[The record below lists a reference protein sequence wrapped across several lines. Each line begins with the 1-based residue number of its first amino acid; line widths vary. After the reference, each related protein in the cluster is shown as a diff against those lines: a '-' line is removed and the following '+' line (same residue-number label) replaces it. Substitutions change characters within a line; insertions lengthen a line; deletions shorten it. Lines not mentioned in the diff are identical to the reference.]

1 MSIFWHSVETVLVL
15 FLMGAAGYW
24 LAKKGILDSETRH
37 KLSQAL
43 MTIFLPALVIAQL
56 MPAASQSDWK
66 ALWVLP
72 LLAFLNIVFGLILG
86 AAAAFLGKKR
96 GELLPSMAA
105 MAFTNTGYVP
115 MSLLLALAL
124 TNSIVSPKGETG
136 CAYVAL
142 YLVVFSPLLW
152 LIGYNLIAFG
162 AGGMKWKKCLTPPG
176 ITALATLVVAFT
188 PLSKLFLGPSAPLG
202 FAFSAAT
209 LLCDA
214 VCPLAIVLLGAS
226 LGAVENREKIGL
238 PYLLSFAF
246 LKYLAAPAFALLCL
260 FVIRKVGIAVTP
272 LMALVIILEGCMPPG
287 LNLIIICQ
295 NEKKHVPFMTSL
307 LFVSYLIFVPFLVL
321 WLFLAFN
328 ITKTI

>member
-56 MPAASQSDWK
+56 LPAASQSDWK

-72 LLAFLNIVFGLILG
+72 LLGFLNIAFGLILG

-124 TNSIVSPKGETG
+124 THPFATPEGNIGKAG

-188 PLSKLFLGPSAPLG
+188 PLSKLSSAPRRL
-202 FAFSAAT
+202 
-209 LLCDA
+209 
-214 VCPLAIVLLGAS
+214 
-226 LGAVENREKIGL
+226 
-238 PYLLSFAF
+238 
-246 LKYLAAPAFALLCL
+246 
-260 FVIRKVGIAVTP
+260 
-272 LMALVIILEGCMPPG
+272 
-287 LNLIIICQ
+287 
-295 NEKKHVPFMTSL
+295 
-307 LFVSYLIFVPFLVL
+307 
-321 WLFLAFN
+321 
-328 ITKTI
+328 